1 MSNDNGKVQNESTMI
16 RAHAWIRQRNCQRV
30 LFDNELTRRANS
42 LMTLNFNAFSHK
54 IYKVY

>member
-42 LMTLNFNAFSHK
+42 LHFNAFSHK
-54 IYKVY
+54 IYKV